1 MPDNTA
7 SMSLGDRIRRLRM
20 ERGWSQTQFAQKL
33 DVHQKQISGYER
45 GVHVPSTEV
54 LLRMARLFEVSLDY
68 LAFDDREDFR
78 GVDIAD
84 LELLNKLQAIDK
96 LSEDDKATV
105 KAVLDTFILK
115 SKFQELVGTPA
126 AG

>member
-1 MPDNTA
+1 M
-7 SMSLGDRIRRLRM
+7 
-20 ERGWSQTQFAQKL
+20 
-33 DVHQKQISGYER
+33 
-45 GVHVPSTEV
+45 
-54 LLRMARLFEVSLDY
+54 SLDY

-84 LELLNKLQAIDK
+84 LELLQKLQVIDK
-96 LSEDDKATV
+96 LPDEDKATV

-115 SKFQELVGTPA
+115 SKFQELVGSA

>member
-1 MPDNTA
+1 
-7 SMSLGDRIRRLRM
+7 M
-20 ERGWSQTQFAQKL
+20 ERGWSQTQFAIKL

-45 GVHVPSTEV
+45 GVHVPSTEI

-68 LAFDDREDFR
+68 LAFDDRDGFR

-84 LELLNKLQAIDK
+84 LDLLQKLQAVDK
-96 LSEDDKATV
+96 LSDQDKATV

-115 SKFQELVGTPA
+115 SKFQQLVGTA
-126 AG
+126 AGG